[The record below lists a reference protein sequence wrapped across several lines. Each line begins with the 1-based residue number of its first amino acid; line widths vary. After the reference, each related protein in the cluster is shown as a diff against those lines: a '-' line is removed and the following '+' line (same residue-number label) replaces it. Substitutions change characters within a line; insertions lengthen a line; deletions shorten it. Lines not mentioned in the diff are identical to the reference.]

1 LFGGIFRKLCS
12 DRAGDSLKAAPPP
25 LKNAARPS
33 DTLRMAG
40 ARKPTSMKPGMRAL
54 AACGDG
60 FWECDLLDGSAWFS
74 DWFYQKFGW
83 VRDAKRNTFAALQA
97 RMPPMAWLGLMDKI
111 RGHLEQGVILDFEF
125 DVRPAGDALERWRVC
140 GRAHR
145 NEAGQPVY
153 LAGSMRAIDGESH
166 ASSALACLRS
176 AFDALPV
183 AAALLDAR
191 ATLIEANRLWREY
204 PDVTAAQA
212 IARLRAA
219 NSQTAIEFWLDPG
232 VAASTGIRALRVR
245 AIAFH
250 HDGARHLVVTLE
262 DRRND

>member
-1 LFGGIFRKLCS
+1 M
-12 DRAGDSLKAAPPP
+12 P
-25 LKNAARPS
+25 
-33 DTLRMAG
+33 G

-54 AACGDG
+54 ASCGDG

-83 VRDAKRNTFAALQA
+83 VREAKRTTFADLQSQI
-97 RMPPMAWLGLMDKI
+97 PPMAWIALMGKI
-111 RGHLEQGVILDFEF
+111 RGHLEQGATLDLEF
-125 DVRPAGDALERWRVC
+125 DVRTAGDALERWRVC

-145 NEAGQPVY
+145 NGAGQPVY
-153 LAGSMRAIDGESH
+153 LAGSMRTIDSESPT
-166 ASSALACLRS
+166 SSALACLRS

-191 ATLIEANRLWREY
+191 ATLLEANRLWREY
-204 PDVTAAQA
+204 PEATATQA

-232 VAASTGIRALRVR
+232 EMASTGMRPLRVR